1 MYLVSAYFD
10 EGTEKRIRKYVNAV
24 AQRTGCRFMTD
35 NDIPPHMT
43 IAQPAAPVCR
53 TGDTAAGQAGKNE
66 SRLTC
71 AGDGAQSGAEF
82 IAGRIDRIIR
92 DGIIGAGYI
101 DVVSFGVFKPR
112 VMFLTPV
119 LNEYLFRMSASI
131 DTALYDS
138 SNDHKPAIDNGRPAA
153 ACSGQES
160 EENKNTPKGSKNKQ
174 NKNYKNSYRPFSWLP
189 HITIARGLSEP
200 QMRQAFSCMQADFEV
215 FTARIERIGLAESRP
230 YTDIKVWEL

>member
-10 EGTEKRIRKYVNAV
+10 EGTDKRIRKYVNAV
-24 AQRTGCRFMTD
+24 AQRTGCKFMVD

-43 IAQPAAPVCR
+43 IAQSAAPYGR
-53 TGDTAAGQAGKNE
+53 AAKRPADTADIHAGRAI
-66 SRLTC
+66 C

-82 IAGRIDRIIR
+82 IAERIDRIIR
-92 DGIIGAGYI
+92 DGVIGAGYI

-119 LNEYLFRMSASI
+119 LNEYLFRMSADI
-131 DTALYDS
+131 DRAVNYRSDDYECMI
-138 SNDHKPAIDNGRPAA
+138 NDRRAAA
-153 ACSGQES
+153 ACSEKGCA
-160 EENKNTPKGSKNKQ
+160 ENKNTPKQSKNRQ
-174 NKNYKNSYRPFSWLP
+174 LRNDKNSCSPFNWLP

-215 FTARIERIGLAESRP
+215 FTARIKRIGLAESRP